1 MAFLMLSM
9 TGKAKSLIVVGM
21 APSTFVVA
29 KFLEALGVTG
39 VAVSGVSGSTCT
51 RGPDFPP

>member
-1 MAFLMLSM
+1 MAFPMLSM

-39 VAVSGVSGSTCT
+39 VAVSGSTCT
-51 RGPDFPP
+51 RGPDFPS